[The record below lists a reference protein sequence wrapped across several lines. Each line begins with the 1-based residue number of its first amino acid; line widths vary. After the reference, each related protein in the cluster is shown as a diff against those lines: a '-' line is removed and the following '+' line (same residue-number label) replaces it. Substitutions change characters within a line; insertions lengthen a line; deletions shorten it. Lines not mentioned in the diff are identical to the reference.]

1 MAPLHKPRTAIDD
14 WSLFDLPNEI
24 IIHMLDLLPTQSLL
38 QTRSIC
44 HRFQNLALRI
54 IHGRLLRAASLTDR
68 KLILECYH
76 PSAQY
81 TEPYLNCD
89 YLGTPGLSGEIEGQV
104 PISEIAESPTA
115 REYTLR
121 RLYSH
126 FRPIQEDPEPKTY
139 RPHPAGDIPG
149 SRTSEAA
156 DRVKERSQRR
166 TVTQIVSLEAHELFV
181 QLHFLVA
188 VVQTGPRRGF
198 FLSLENV
205 MDKTLRIFRKWLA
218 ERGESAKELTNG
230 YSAAAALGCE
240 AEGILWV
247 DHNKIVGLKVRVQER
262 KWRGEAPILLHRD
275 EDQAISY
282 TLELEELI
290 VSTTHLMLAMEKQL
304 LATGEGNGQAM
315 IFGNFAVPSAQSA
328 ENLGSTN

>member
-1 MAPLHKPRTAIDD
+1 
-14 WSLFDLPNEI
+14 
-24 IIHMLDLLPTQSLL
+24 MLDLLPTQSLL

-44 HRFQNLALRI
+44 HRFQNLTLRI
-54 IHGRLLRAASLTDR
+54 IHGRLLRAAFLADR

-89 YLGTPGLSGEIEGQV
+89 YLGTPGLSGEIECQV
-104 PISEIAESPTA
+104 PILEIAETQAA
-115 REYTLR
+115 REGTLR

-126 FRPIQEDPEPKTY
+126 FRPTQEDPEPKIY

-149 SRTSEAA
+149 SRTSEATN
-156 DRVKERSQRR
+156 RVRDRSQK

-181 QLHFLVA
+181 QLRFLVA
-188 VVQTGPRRGF
+188 VVQIGPRRGF

-218 ERGESAKELTNG
+218 ERDEAVKELASG
-230 YSAAAALGCE
+230 YSVATALGCE
-240 AEGILWV
+240 AEGTLWV
-247 DHNKIVGLKVRVQER
+247 DQNKIVGLKVRVQER

-275 EDQAISY
+275 EDQAVSY
-282 TLELEELI
+282 TLELEGKSLAQSSKGI
-290 VSTTHLMLAMEKQL
+290 WFASQVLMLKACRVDCKHHTFN
-304 LATGEGNGQAM
+304 ACYGE
-315 IFGNFAVPSAQSA
+315 AVARDRRRRKRSGHDIWKFRSP
-328 ENLGSTN
+328 